1 MEHSP
6 FVALLLTTSLALVI
20 PILLNKLRVIR
31 LPIVVGEILAGV
43 IIGTSG
49 LNLVEPSSILDFLSE
64 FGFAFLMFLSGL
76 EVDFSLLTAPLR
88 RDSWEETITQ
98 PLPMGVMM
106 FGLTLFL
113 GLASGLGLQFLG
125 LIQSPFLMG
134 LILSTTSLGVVAPVL
149 KERRLL
155 GVPIGQTMLVGASIA
170 DFATLLLLTVVI
182 AARSTGLRFDLL
194 LIPVLL
200 AVFVIA
206 ARAGRLAARIPRLK
220 QVLDELPHTTAQIR
234 VRGAFFLMIA
244 WVVFAEMLGVE
255 LILGAFLAGAILN
268 ITAGGD
274 EVVAQENLDAMG
286 YGFFIPIFF
295 IMVGVGLDL
304 RAILRSPEALLL
316 VPVLFVISFLV
327 KILPALPLRLRF
339 SWRDTLSVGFLLA
352 SRLSL
357 IIAASAIALSI
368 GAITPAI
375 EADIVVIAILTCTLA
390 PMLFNRVYH
399 PGEGAVREGIIIVGS
414 DQMTELLARRF
425 KHVGDPVTVVSDDP
439 ARLREVARNG
449 LKVVQGRADD
459 ADVLA
464 LAGAERAEAL
474 YLLTRDWDF
483 TVDAALLARDTFGI
497 PSIIAGIQDADLI
510 PRLAP
515 LGVRIVQPALA
526 TAMALEGALRFPT
539 AFDLLAHAADDIE
552 ISEVTVRN
560 GAVQN
565 VPMRRFKMPGNAL
578 ILSIKRDHTVMVPH
592 DDTAL
597 QPGDVVAVIGS
608 PESVESAV
616 HLMRG

>member
-49 LNLVEPSSILDFLSE
+49 LNLVEPSPILEFLSE

-113 GLASGLGLQFLG
+113 GLASGLGLQMLG

-155 GVPIGQTMLVGASIA
+155 GLPIGQTMLVGASIA

-182 AARSTGLRFDLL
+182 AARSTGLELDLL

-200 AVFVIA
+200 AVFVIV
-206 ARAGRLAARIPRLK
+206 ARIGRLAARIPRLK
-220 QVLDELPHTTAQIR
+220 QALDELNHATAQIR

-268 ITAGGD
+268 IMAGPD
-274 EVVAQENLDAMG
+274 DVDAQEKLDAIG

-304 RAILRSPEALLL
+304 RAIIHSPEGLLL

-339 SWRDTLSVGFLLA
+339 SWRDTLSVGFLLS

-368 GAITPAI
+368 GAITSAI
-375 EADIVVIAILTCTLA
+375 EADIVVIAILTCTLS
-390 PMLFNRVYH
+390 PLIFNRIYH
-399 PGEGAVREGIIIVGS
+399 PDEQLDREGIIIVGS

-425 KHVGDPVTVVSDDP
+425 KVVGDTVTVVSDDP
-439 ARLREVARNG
+439 ARLHDVARNG
-449 LKVVQGRADD
+449 LKVVAGRADD

-464 LAGAERAEAL
+464 MAGADHAEAL

-483 TVDAALLARDTFGI
+483 TVDTALLARDTFSV
-497 PSIIAGIQDADLI
+497 PNIIAGIQDAEII
-510 PRLAP
+510 PRLEP

-539 AFDLLAHAADDIE
+539 AFDVLARASDDIE
-552 ISEVTVRN
+552 ISEVTVHNRS
-560 GAVQN
+560 VQN
-565 VPMRRFKMPGNAL
+565 VPMRRLQMPGNAL

-592 DDTAL
+592 DDTML

-608 PESVESAV
+608 PDSVESAI